1 MSEAGFS
8 IGCMFDVDVV
18 LGACQVLADPAAP
31 ALDRLKAGVALV
43 AAGDAAQAEAAA
55 DLAEQAGWSHTDQ
68 TEVFGRRALLI
79 GADGTEPIDES
90 VIYEMSV
97 AQRTSVGAA
106 TWFIRD
112 AVNLRARHPLTWAA
126 VQDGRARLWQARK
139 LAQACADAGLSLEQA
154 QKVDARVEVAWN
166 GLGWKRLGRLVK
178 AAMMIAAPQQM
189 TEQAVRGRLRFCD
202 KAADRDDPDASWITA
217 RLDTAD
223 AIFLDATVAKLA
235 DLLAEDGDTDE
246 QNCRRAKALGIL
258 ATPALALSMLGE
270 HSRRGLPDD
279 HQTPNMTRIAAESAL
294 PAAKV
299 FVHLHA
305 DTLAAGCGVA
315 RVEDVGPVLIG
326 QLARWVGH
334 ARIKLTPVLHVD
346 GGIEPAVDAYEIPD
360 RIREAVLQ
368 RDRYE
373 VFPYSSQEA
382 RGLDLDHTIPWR
394 PDQPNQTRPSNLGP
408 LSRRVHRLKTH
419 AGWDLI
425 QISPGTFVW
434 RTPLGQIIR
443 VGPDGTTHP
452 PDDHPAEKLEDTR

>member
-1 MSEAGFS
+1 
-8 IGCMFDVDVV
+8 MFDVDVV

-43 AAGDAAQAEAAA
+43 VAGDAAQAQAAA
-55 DLAEQAGWSHTDQ
+55 DLAGQAGWSHTDP
-68 TEVFGRRALLI
+68 TEVFGRRAVLV
-79 GADGTEPIDES
+79 GADGTEAIDES
-90 VIYEMSV
+90 VIYEIAV
-97 AQRTSVGAA
+97 AQRTGVGAA

-112 AVNLRARHPLTWAA
+112 AVNLRARHPHTWAA

-154 QKVDARVEVAWN
+154 QQVDARVEVAWN
-166 GLGWKRLGRLVK
+166 GLGWKRLGRLAK

-189 TEQAVRGRLRFCD
+189 TEQAVRDGRRRYCD
-202 KAADRDDPDASWITA
+202 KAADRNDPDASWITA

-223 AIFLDATVAKLA
+223 AIFLDATVARLA

-246 QNCRRAKALGIL
+246 QNHRRAKALGIL

-279 HQTPNMTRIAAESAL
+279 HQTPDMTRVAAESAL
-294 PAAKV
+294 PTARV

-305 DTLAAGCGVA
+305 DTLAEGCGVA
-315 RVEDVGPVLIG
+315 RVEDAGPILIG

-334 ARIKLTPVLHVD
+334 ARIKLTPVLHLD
-346 GGIEPAVDAYEIPD
+346 GGVEPAVDAYEIPD
-360 RIREAVLQ
+360 RIRETVLQ

-373 VFPYSSQEA
+373 VFPYSSCEA
-382 RGLDLDHTIPWR
+382 RGLDLDHTTPWR
-394 PDQPNQTRPSNLGP
+394 PGQPNQTRPSNLGP
-408 LSRRVHRLKTH
+408 LTRRAHRLKTH

-425 QISPGTFVW
+425 QIAPGTFIW
-434 RTPLGQIIR
+434 RTPLGQIVQ

-452 PDDHPAEKLEDTR
+452 PDEHPADSAEKFEDTG